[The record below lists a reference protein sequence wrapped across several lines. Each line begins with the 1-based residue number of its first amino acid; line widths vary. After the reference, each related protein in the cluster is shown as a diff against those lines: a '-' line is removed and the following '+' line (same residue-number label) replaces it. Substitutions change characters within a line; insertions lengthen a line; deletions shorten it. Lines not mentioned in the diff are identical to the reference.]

1 MADDTRLPLGTEDG
15 DTYASDD
22 ISGVKYQRVKVVIG
36 ADGTNDG
43 DVSATNKLP
52 VSASIAAAQTLA
64 AVTTVGTI
72 TNVVHVDDNSG
83 NLSID
88 DGGNVISVDDAGSTL
103 SIDDGAGSIT
113 VDGTV
118 TASIAAA
125 QTLATVT
132 TVGTVSTITNVVHVD
147 DNSSTLSIDDGAGNI
162 SIDDGGNSITVDG
175 TVTASIASGAT
186 TIAKA
191 EDLASQDADVGVPAM
206 MVRKATPAN
215 TSGSDGDYEFVQGS
229 AGRLWVDPSGVTLTV
244 GSHAVTNAGTF
255 AVQAAESDGANVTLG
270 AKADAK
276 STATDTTAITAMS
289 VLKQISASVQAPP
302 SQAVT
307 NAGTFAV
314 QAAEADGANVTLGS
328 KADAKSTATD
338 TTSITAMQVLKQIS
352 ASVQAPPSQAVTN
365 AGTFAAQAAITA
377 ASGSISSGA
386 VSSGAIASGAI
397 ASGALASGSIASGAL
412 ASGSI
417 ADGASVTLGAKAD
430 AKSTA
435 TDTTAITVM
444 QVLKQISASVQ
455 APPSQ
460 AVTNTGTFAV
470 QATCLDTPDATSTYA
485 PTNATSTAY
494 ETNRVA
500 KGSAGVLFSVT
511 GYNSKAS
518 AQFIQFH
525 NTTSLP
531 ADTAVPVLIFTV
543 PATSNFSLD
552 FGGKFGRYFSTG
564 ITVCNSS
571 TGPTKTIG
579 SADCWFDIQYA

>member
-1 MADDTRLPLGTEDG
+1 M
-15 DTYASDD
+15 SDAFVQVAPD
-22 ISGVKYQRVKVVIG
+22 STGKKIQTFEGMVGGATVEAQSVVLV
-36 ADGTNDG
+36 T
-43 DVSATNKLP
+43 SALAERTTFP
-52 VSASIAAAQTLA
+52 VT
-64 AVTTVGTI
+64 
-72 TNVVHVDDNSG
+72 DN
-83 NLSID
+83 
-88 DGGNVISVDDAGSTL
+88 GGSL
-103 SIDDGAGSIT
+103 T

-118 TASIAAA
+118 TATGPLTDTELRASSVDVNITGGSSAGTEYTEDAAA
-125 QTLATVT
+125 AANPVGGMLIVRRKDTLSATEVSADGDNIAVNSTAKGEVYVKQTDAVPVT
-132 TVGTVSTITNVVHVD
+132 
-147 DNSSTLSIDDGAGNI
+147 DNSGSL
-162 SIDDGGNSITVDG
+162 TVD
-175 TVTASIASGAT
+175 
-186 TIAKA
+186 
-191 EDLASQDADVGVPAM
+191 
-206 MVRKATPAN
+206 
-215 TSGSDGDYEFVQGS
+215 
-229 AGRLWVDPSGVTLTV
+229 
-244 GSHAVTNAGTF
+244 NAGTF
-255 AVQAAESDGANVTLG
+255 AVQAAATEADGANVTLG

-276 STATDTTAITAMS
+276 NTATDTTAVTAMS
-289 VLKQISASVQAPP
+289 
-302 SQAVT
+302 
-307 NAGTFAV
+307 
-314 QAAEADGANVTLGS
+314 
-328 KADAKSTATD
+328 
-338 TTSITAMQVLKQIS
+338 VLKQIS

-435 TDTTAITVM
+435 TDTTAVTAM
-444 QVLKQISASVQ
+444 SVLKQISASVQ

-460 AVTNTGTFAV
+460 AVTNAGTFAV
-470 QATCLDTPDATSTYA
+470 QSVCLDTPDATSTYA

-494 ETNRVA
+494 EASRVA

-511 GYNSKAS
+511 GYNSSAS

-531 ADTAVPVLIFTV
+531 ANTAVPVLIFTV